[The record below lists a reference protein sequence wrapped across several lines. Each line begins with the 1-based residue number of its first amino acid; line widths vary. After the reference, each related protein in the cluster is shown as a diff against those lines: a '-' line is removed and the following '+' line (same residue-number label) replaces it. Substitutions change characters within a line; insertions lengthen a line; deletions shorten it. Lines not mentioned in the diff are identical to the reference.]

1 MDDQQDI
8 SEFNEDESDDGKRL
22 SIGVTVSS
30 GPRYSGN
37 YEITE
42 SGSEMLSNYWCPQ
55 NSGGGLVASSVEL
68 FVRGDGAD
76 ERKINMCLWLWR

>member
-22 SIGVTVSS
+22 SIDVTVSS

-37 YEITE
+37 YE
-42 SGSEMLSNYWCPQ
+42 
-55 NSGGGLVASSVEL
+55 
-68 FVRGDGAD
+68 
-76 ERKINMCLWLWR
+76 